1 MTASDVT
8 IKGNIKTIE
17 CRFGKRTEMNVEKD
31 ILGLNLKDCTRDHE
45 SIDRC
50 VRYIFRL
57 KWIH

>member
-1 MTASDVT
+1 MTAGDVT

-17 CRFGKRTEMNVEKD
+17 SRFGKRTEMNVEKD
-31 ILGLNLKDCTRDHE
+31 ILGLNLKDCTTGHE